1 MAEKATAVCDPQR
14 EKVRRAW
21 GRSPQTWQT
30 LPTPPFSSSGLR
42 SSGAR
47 SSC

>member
-1 MAEKATAVCDPQR
+1 MAEKATADCDPPR
-14 EKVRRAW
+14 EQVRRAW

-30 LPTPPFSSSGLR
+30 LPTPLLPSSGLR

-47 SSC
+47 PRC